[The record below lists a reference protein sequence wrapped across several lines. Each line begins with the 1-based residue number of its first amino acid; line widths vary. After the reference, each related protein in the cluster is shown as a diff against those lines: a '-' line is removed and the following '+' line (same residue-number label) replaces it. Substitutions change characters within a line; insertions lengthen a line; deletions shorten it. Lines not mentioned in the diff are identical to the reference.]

1 RSPELGRA
9 LAAGST
15 ILNEPDAPR
24 KWIQQAARVRPAL
37 ARWRRMRLYA
47 DALGATPA
55 ALEVVQL
62 PADGSRWVG
71 WLLDPNAQPRSGRLS
86 LVMDRA
92 ARPGA
97 DDAWAGLFLDQW
109 TETIPANRA
118 STGIAFHYDNPG
130 AEAAQML
137 LLAVPPT
144 NAPIWDL
151 DSLISI

>member
-1 RSPELGRA
+1 
-9 LAAGST
+9 
-15 ILNEPDAPR
+15 
-24 KWIQQAARVRPAL
+24 
-37 ARWRRMRLYA
+37 
-47 DALGATPA
+47 LGATPA

-151 DSLISI
+151 DSLISILLETLDLAMIRGVDMDMVAQLLPATYLADNVADDTVSTDFGNAVMN